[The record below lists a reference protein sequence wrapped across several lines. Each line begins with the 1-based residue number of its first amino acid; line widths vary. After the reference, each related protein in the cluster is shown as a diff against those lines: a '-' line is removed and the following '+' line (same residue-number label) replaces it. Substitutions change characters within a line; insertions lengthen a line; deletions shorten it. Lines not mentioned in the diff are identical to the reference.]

1 MIPRLMNEKD
11 CMEYLSMTRTKFRE
25 WVAETGARRN
35 FGRSVRYDRIVIDKY
50 LDQMS
55 EQVKKG
61 DD

>member
-11 CMEYLSMTRTKFRE
+11 CMEYLSMGRTKFRE
-25 WVAETGARRN
+25 WTAEIGARKK
-35 FGRSVRYDRIVIDKY
+35 FGKAVRYDRTVIDKY